1 MLFLVC
7 DPTWGE
13 EGDQNRNQTG
23 GRANQAGYSSLLNPY
38 TSKVMIFRIFRIF
51 FCRRNFS
58 SSPLLTHL
66 VRAYFPISP
75 QIFVFALPSLPL
87 PLFGWVITKLWD
99 SGVLATTIYK
109 LLNFL
114 FSSLFNCSL
123 IFESGETPIIFTFFG
138 IYLQLFDGG
147 RQYYAEAFFLIRTA
161 FPRRT
166 PVLHNTANDF
176 FQELDERAPML
187 TGTHN
192 TFIFYY

>member
-1 MLFLVC
+1 MWKTCSSLGWIQIRFFFSPAGYICDPESVSSVSCVISGISVISVSRVISETYTRRIISLHIFSLLFLVC

-114 FSSLFNCSL
+114 FHLCSTAAWFL
-123 IFESGETPIIFTFFG
+123 NREK
-138 IYLQLFDGG
+138 
-147 RQYYAEAFFLIRTA
+147 RQ
-161 FPRRT
+161 
-166 PVLHNTANDF
+166 
-176 FQELDERAPML
+176 
-187 TGTHN
+187 
-192 TFIFYY
+192 